1 VTRQKLAEQAMR
13 IDDPSPARVLFVPK
27 ALARDDMDV

>member
-1 VTRQKLAEQAMR
+1 MR
-13 IDDPSPARVLFVPK
+13 IDDPGPARVLFVPK